1 MMLAHQVVHVGLG
14 LSELHLVH
22 ALPSV
27 PVEEGLAPEHGGE
40 LLGDPLEQLLDGG
53 GVTDEGGR
61 HGKTSGGHVT
71 NSNLAN
77 I

>member
-22 ALPSV
+22 AHASV
-27 PVEEGLAPEHGGE
+27 PVKERLAPEHRCE
-40 LLGDPLEQLLDGG
+40 LLRDPLEQLL
-53 GVTDEGGR
+53 GVKHRDER
-61 HGKTSGGHVT
+61 C
-71 NSNLAN
+71 